1 MTIPFPL
8 AQVTDSPLVLDWAP
22 RPTPPPH
29 EPPRPGRL
37 AKVSVRLEQK
47 GGGGGGRERW
57 PERTLV
63 GDLLS
68 AREMQDI
75 PLSGEETV
83 FFPGR
88 GPVTVT

>member
-1 MTIPFPL
+1 M
-8 AQVTDSPLVLDWAP
+8 TDSPLVLDWAL

-37 AKVSVRLEQK
+37 AKGSAVGWRRKEEEAV
-47 GGGGGGRERW
+47 GERW
-57 PERTLV
+57 PECTLM
-63 GDLLS
+63 GDLPS
-68 AREMQDI
+68 ARGMQDI

-83 FFPGR
+83 LFPGR